1 MPTIAH
7 ITKKMI
13 QDRPFIH
20 EALEKGLVN
29 FGALAEFMRP
39 QIELE
44 LEQKVKISTIS
55 MAIRRYLEK
64 KNKSLRKIHISKK
77 TDLLAKSNLFEISLS
92 RNASL
97 HKILSQ
103 MYQIVDFNVGDTLNI
118 IYGNYEVL
126 IISNDKYKKK
136 ILNLLKNE
144 ILLEVKDDLS
154 SVSIKIPEDCLYTPG
169 FYFAITKLLLM
180 ENISII
186 DIVNTKTEAT
196 FLLFDKDIPRAYS
209 ALKNGIELGYYK

>member
-1 MPTIAH
+1 MRLNVMPTIAH

-144 ILLEVKDDLS
+144 ILLEVK
-154 SVSIKIPEDCLYTPG
+154 
-169 FYFAITKLLLM
+169 
-180 ENISII
+180 
-186 DIVNTKTEAT
+186 
-196 FLLFDKDIPRAYS
+196 
-209 ALKNGIELGYYK
+209 